1 MKKSFFEVKDVD
13 RRFYAERLQK
23 FLPRRIIDIHTHVW
37 RERDLAVPVGVKNR
51 SARIVSWP
59 ARVAQESP
67 IEELLET
74 YRLMFPDKQVTP
86 LIFPTL
92 PRGNDLGKQNA
103 YAAQCS
109 RRHRVPAL
117 IWSDPKW
124 DAQELE
130 RRIIAGGFVG
140 AKSYLT
146 MAPGY
151 LPGNEIRCL
160 DFFPAHQ
167 LEVHNKHG
175 WAIMLHIPRDGRL
188 QDPVNLAQML
198 EIEREFPRVKVI
210 IAHVG
215 RAYCNHD
222 VGNAF
227 AVLAASKRLF
237 FDFSANTNSWV
248 FEQLIRA
255 IGTKRILFGSD
266 LPIVRMRMR
275 RITKGDHYVNLV
287 PKGLY
292 GDVSG
297 DKNMGEVSGAEAEKL
312 SFFLYEEIEAFRQA
326 ALRTGLTTGD
336 IEDVF
341 YRNSARLLRAA
352 GWR

>member
-1 MKKSFFEVKDVD
+1 
-13 RRFYAERLQK
+13 LQK
-23 FLPRRIIDIHTHVW
+23 FLPRRIIDIHTHVY
-37 RERDLAVPVGVKNR
+37 RTRDLAAPVSPKNR
-51 SARIVSWP
+51 PARIVTWP
-59 ARVAQESP
+59 ARVASENP
-67 IEELLET
+67 IEELMET

-92 PRGNDLGKQNA
+92 PRGDDVHTQNA
-103 YAAQCS
+103 YLAKVC
-109 RRHRVPAL
+109 RRHHVPGL
-117 IWSDPKW
+117 IWSDPNW
-124 DAQELE
+124 DAKELE
-130 RRIIAGGFVG
+130 RRIKAGGFVG
-140 AKSYLT
+140 AKSYLS
-146 MAPGY
+146 MAPSY
-151 LPGNEIRCL
+151 LPKNEIRCL

-222 VGNAF
+222 VGKAF
-227 AVLAASKRLF
+227 EILAASKRMF
-237 FDFSANTNSWV
+237 FDFSANTNAWV

-266 LPIVRMRMR
+266 LPITRMRMR
-275 RITKGDHYVNLV
+275 RVTEGDHYVNLV

-297 DKNMGEVSGAEAEKL
+297 DINMGEVTGAEAEKL
-312 SFFLYEEIEAFRQA
+312 SYFLYEEIEAFRQA
-326 ALRTGLTTGD
+326 AQRTNLSTAD
-336 IEDVF
+336 VEDVF
-341 YRNSARLLRAA
+341 YRNSARLLRGA